1 MKSHQAILDALQRE
15 EMIAQQINHAR
26 ANEKEAI
33 FSIIRTGHRLTVSIQ
48 KQGSN
53 QTVLSVLGRDSS
65 TQQLLRGALIGS
77 SRMQIEDGDEYHAIS
92 SLSGKVTESQLKH
105 KLFLALD
112 EIGRRINA
120 YESKIVEPNN
130 QNGTA
135 AMYWWDS
142 VSNFGDMLGPW
153 LINRRYSI
161 KPVNRWRS
169 TSIGPALASA
179 GSIIPLIDQSD
190 TYIWGSGML
199 TELNDSHISR
209 LGRLRNISV
218 LASRGQMSAEQMA
231 SKLKWNVPE
240 VFGDPALLTSRY
252 FTPELLRKQDS
263 GDQKIALVC
272 HWEHQ
277 KYFTGTMKEFVFV
290 NVKDGL
296 ENVIESIAN
305 SQICISTSLH
315 GIIIAQSYGVPWVW
329 LQIDE
334 HRLHSTD
341 FKFRDFM
348 TTVDESMVSRATLS
362 VEELNSATLKAIAS
376 SCSLP
381 STTTDLDRLDD
392 SLDHWASIMCLSTVG
407 TDPEPT
413 PVEASRY
420 KQWLPPAA
428 R

>member
-1 MKSHQAILDALQRE
+1 
-15 EMIAQQINHAR
+15 
-26 ANEKEAI
+26 
-33 FSIIRTGHRLTVSIQ
+33 
-48 KQGSN
+48 
-53 QTVLSVLGRDSS
+53 
-65 TQQLLRGALIGS
+65 
-77 SRMQIEDGDEYHAIS
+77 MQSEGDDEYHAII
-92 SLSGKVTESQLKH
+92 SLSGTVIESQLKH
-105 KLFLALD
+105 KLFVVLD
-112 EIGRRINA
+112 EVGRRINQF
-120 YESKIVEPNN
+120 ESKIVEPNN

-135 AMYWWDS
+135 AIYWWDS

-169 TSIGPALASA
+169 ARIGPALASA

-209 LGRLRNISV
+209 LGNLRNISV
-218 LASRGQMSAEQMA
+218 LASRGQLSAEQMA
-231 SKLKWNVPE
+231 SKLKWNVPD

-252 FTPELLRKQDS
+252 FTPESLRMQDP

-277 KYFTGTMKEFVFV
+277 KYFTGPMKEFVVV

-305 SQICISTSLH
+305 SQVCISTSLH

-362 VEELNSATLKAIAS
+362 IEELNSTALKAIAS

-381 STTTDLDRLDD
+381 STTTDLDKLDE
-392 SLDHWASIMCLSTVG
+392 SLDRWASRMGLNTASTNL
-407 TDPEPT
+407 EPT
-413 PVEASRY
+413 PIKASHY